1 MKKPE
6 LQQVYTEDE
15 FQAACKKHFQQAIAN
30 LMKKPA
36 GKENL
41 ATIDI
46 EAITFGKNGNAKSKQ
61 TVSFQMEDGIH
72 AMSVLMLEQRMI
84 QWKKRKFLP
93 LLICLSGEVW
103 GSPSDA
109 QLTPRD
115 NPERQS
121 KFSFCAMSADGKG
134 SWRVTDF
141 TREDG
146 VVKLGETYDME
157 PYYTKKFFTPPS
169 VLFSMYAAYNQA
181 LSFPGNQTVGRRKLR
196 MQ

>member
-1 MKKPE
+1 MRKPE
-6 LQQVYTEDE
+6 LQQVYTDDE
-15 FQAACKKHFQQAIAN
+15 FQAACKKHFQRAIAN
-30 LMKKPA
+30 LMEKPA

-46 EAITFGKNGNAKSKQ
+46 EAMIFGKNGNAKSKQ
-61 TVSFQMEDGIH
+61 TVSFQIEDGIY

-84 QWKKRKFLP
+84 QWKRKGFLP

-134 SWRVTDF
+134 AWRVVDF
-141 TREDG
+141 TRENG
-146 VVKLGETYDME
+146 VVTLGQAQNLE
-157 PYYTKKFFTPPS
+157 PAYTSEFYTPPG
-169 VLFSMYAAYNQA
+169 VLLAMYSAYNRA
-181 LSFPGNQTVGRRKLR
+181 EVEVKSMVGHRRVR
-196 MQ
+196 FH